1 METGEYFNESI
12 TSANGEEIS
21 LRSLSK
27 DGKLTEN
34 NITENGEIRTGTR
47 STAYNVGEEVSR
59 ITHRPKYKLK
69 TSDFS
74 TKESTAL
81 MYASEANPDDFP
93 DGGLAAYLVLFG
105 SFMGLIADFGIANS
119 LGAIQSYVTRHQ
131 LEHVSESTASWVFSM
146 HLGVMYFGNVIF
158 GSLFDKFGA
167 RKLLIAG
174 TVVMCGG
181 LFCTAESTTVGQFIL
196 SFGITT
202 AIGTSLAM
210 PALIAVVTHWFLRRR
225 AMACLIA
232 TIGGL
237 VGASCIAV
245 MLQNL
250 YVEVGFKWAIRI
262 LSFFCMA
269 CMCVSIIFVKERKT
283 ESNSPTMST
292 AQTTNED
299 QETHKN
305 KLRSIAY
312 KTSQIFNGMFDFSM
326 FKDIRFILLTM
337 AVFFSEIVS
346 LSTLTYLTSYAI
358 AFDVSD
364 SSAYL
369 LITLVNVCG
378 IPARLVL
385 GIIADYYGRFNVMV
399 ASSILTTA
407 TIFGLWLPAKGS
419 MNLLYAFSIL
429 FGVVTSANISLI
441 GPTIGQIT
449 SAEKFGQCYGMCYFC
464 LSFLTILGML
474 FSSLVIGSGTVVE
487 YRNFIL
493 YEGGISIGAVV
504 FWIVA
509 RYSGVGWKWCKF

>member
-1 METGEYFNESI
+1 MVTREYINESTTGFNE
-12 TSANGEEIS
+12 EDIS
-21 LRSLSK
+21 LKPMTK
-27 DGKLTEN
+27 DGKLLN
-34 NITENGEIRTGTR
+34 NIAGNGEVRAGTR
-47 STAYNVGEEVSR
+47 STAYDVGEEVNN
-59 ITHRPKYKLK
+59 IIHRPKYKLK
-69 TSDFS
+69 RSELS
-74 TKESTAL
+74 TKESTSL

-93 DGGLAAYLVLFG
+93 DGGLSAYLVLFG

-119 LGAIQSYVTRHQ
+119 LGAIQSYVTSHQ
-131 LEHVSESTASWVFSM
+131 LENVSESTASWVFSM

-167 RKLLIAG
+167 RKLLITG
-174 TVVMCGG
+174 TIVMCGG
-181 LFCTAESTTVGQFIL
+181 LFCTAESTTVAQFIL

-269 CMCVSIIFVKERKT
+269 CMCVSIIFVKERKSKPDLQNT
-283 ESNSPTMST
+283 LAEVPI
-292 AQTTNED
+292 
-299 QETHKN
+299 HKN
-305 KLRSIAY
+305 IEISKSRKIVSKLNQFFDGI
-312 KTSQIFNGMFDFSM
+312 FDFSM

-358 AFDVSD
+358 AYDVSD

-385 GIIADYYGRFNVMV
+385 GIIADYYGRFNVMI
-399 ASSILTTA
+399 ASSILTSI
-407 TIFGLWLPAKGS
+407 TIFGIWLPAKGN
-419 MNLLYAFSIL
+419 MNLLYAFSII

-449 SAEKFGQCYGMCYFC
+449 SADKFGQCYGMCYFC

-474 FSSLVIGSGTVVE
+474 FSSLVIGSGTLLE
-487 YRNFIL
+487 YRNFIF
-493 YEGGISIGAVV
+493 YEGGISIGSVM
-504 FWIVA
+504 FWILA
-509 RYSGVGWKWCKF
+509 RYSGVGWNWCKF

>member
-1 METGEYFNESI
+1 MSKTECMVESTTGF
-12 TSANGEEIS
+12 NGEDVS
-21 LRSLSK
+21 LRSLTK
-27 DGKLTEN
+27 EGKLFN
-34 NITENGEIRTGTR
+34 NIAGNGDVKTGTR
-47 STAYNVGEEVSR
+47 STAYDTGEEISQ
-59 ITHRPKYKLK
+59 IIHRPKYKLK
-69 TSDFS
+69 KSELS
-74 TKESTAL
+74 TNESTAL

-119 LGAIQSYVTRHQ
+119 LGAIQSYVTSHQ
-131 LEHVSESTASWVFSM
+131 LENVSESTASWVFSM

-174 TVVMCGG
+174 TIVMCGG
-181 LFCTAESTTVGQFIL
+181 LFCTAESTTVVQFIL

-269 CMCVSIIFVKERKT
+269 CMCVSIIFVKERKSEPSLQNGLTDVQIHTDT
-283 ESNSPTMST
+283 ETSKN
-292 AQTTNED
+292 
-299 QETHKN
+299 HK
-305 KLRSIAY
+305 IAY
-312 KTSQIFNGMFDFSM
+312 RVTQFFDGIFDFSM

-358 AFDVSD
+358 AYDVSD

-399 ASSILTTA
+399 ASSILTTI
-407 TIFGLWLPAKGS
+407 TIFGLWLPAKGNMS
-419 MNLLYAFSIL
+419 LLYAFSIL

-474 FSSLVIGSGTVVE
+474 FSSLVIGSGTLVE
-487 YRNFIL
+487 YRNFIF
-493 YEGGISIGAVV
+493 YEGGISIGSVI
-504 FWIVA
+504 FWILA
-509 RYSGVGWKWCKF
+509 RYSGVGWNWCKF

>member
-1 METGEYFNESI
+1 MARREYINESTTGFNE
-12 TSANGEEIS
+12 EDIS
-21 LRSLSK
+21 LKPMAK
-27 DGKLTEN
+27 DGQLLTS
-34 NITENGEIRTGTR
+34 IAGNGDVRTGTR
-47 STAYNVGEEVSR
+47 STAYDVGEELNK
-59 ITHRPKYKLK
+59 IMHRPKYKLK
-69 TSDFS
+69 RSELS
-74 TKESTAL
+74 IKESTSL

-93 DGGLAAYLVLFG
+93 DGGLSAYLVLFG

-119 LGAIQSYVTRHQ
+119 LGAIQSYVTSHQ
-131 LEHVSESTASWVFSM
+131 LENVSESTASWVFSM

-167 RKLLIAG
+167 RKLLITG
-174 TVVMCGG
+174 TIVMCGG
-181 LFCTAESTTVGQFIL
+181 LFCTAESTTVAQFIL

-250 YVEVGFKWAIRI
+250 YIEVGFKWAIRI

-269 CMCVSIIFVKERKT
+269 CMCVSIIFVKERKSKPDLQNTLT
-283 ESNSPTMST
+283 EVPI
-292 AQTTNED
+292 
-299 QETHKN
+299 HKN
-305 KLRSIAY
+305 IEISKSRKIVSILN
-312 KTSQIFNGMFDFSM
+312 QFFDGIFDFSM

-358 AFDVSD
+358 AYDVSD

-385 GIIADYYGRFNVMV
+385 GIIADYYGRFNVMI
-399 ASSILTTA
+399 ASSILTSI
-407 TIFGLWLPAKGS
+407 TIFGIWLPAKGN
-419 MNLLYAFSIL
+419 MNLLYAFSII

-449 SAEKFGQCYGMCYFC
+449 SADKFGQCYGMCYFC

-474 FSSLVIGSGTVVE
+474 FSSLVIGSGTLLE
-487 YRNFIL
+487 YKNFIF
-493 YEGGISIGAVV
+493 YEGGISIGSVM
-504 FWIVA
+504 FWILA
-509 RYSGVGWKWCKF
+509 RYSGVGWNWCKF